1 MREAHA
7 GANAG
12 KQQARH
18 RSGKTR
24 RAQSAA
30 LRAGQGQLAQ
40 HGALL
45 VPALLLFLS
54 GTAGLIYQVL
64 WIKQLALVVGVDVHA
79 ITTAVGAFFAG
90 LALGGWLFGRVADRH
105 ARPLRLYA
113 WLEIAVLVLAI
124 GATLALA
131 RAAAPFA
138 WLESRVG
145 LLAWALP
152 FVLVILP
159 AAAMGGT
166 LPVLMR
172 ALASRAG
179 QVGTHGGS
187 LYAANTA
194 GAIAG
199 TLLAGFV
206 LIPWL
211 GIMASALA
219 AATLNGLAAV
229 AALALASRTV
239 PAHEP
244 AATVAAPPAS
254 AEPARDAGDGRLA
267 LVLYAAAGG
276 IALGYEV
283 VWSQAIVQFIS
294 TRTFAFAVVLAT
306 YLAGLAIG
314 SALAARRADQTRD
327 PWGAFGMLIAA
338 AGLVAL
344 LEIVV
349 LGEWLLQAQSVV
361 SAWVQSVTPNGLAAA
376 CAGFAVA
383 ALSVVFVPTLLLG
396 AAFPFVLR
404 VGVDNHRLGAGV
416 GAVVALNTLGG
427 IVGTAVAGFVLVP
440 CIGLVHTLSLL
451 AVGAGI
457 VGVIAVALGSGG
469 RKPARWAVPMVALLA
484 VIAATLAP
492 ADRLA
497 TLLARARG
505 GEMVFYEEGRGAT
518 VAVVKQSSS
527 SHSFNRLYIQGVS
540 NSGDT
545 MASLRYMRLQ
555 ALLPL
560 IVHSGTPRSALV
572 IGLGTGITAGATL
585 AYPGLQ
591 QRVVAE
597 LLPPVLRAVPRF
609 QGNFGVTGDKRVDI
623 RLRDGR
629 RELLQSEQRYDLI
642 TLEPPPPSAAGVVN
656 LYSTNFYR
664 LAAAR
669 LQPGGLVAQWLPLPT
684 QNDEDTRSLVRSFL
698 DVFPHATLWTTELHE
713 MMLVGSLSPVT
724 LDAARIRQRFA
735 QPEVASALRA
745 VGVASPAALLAT
757 WVTDRAGLE
766 RYAGDA
772 PAVTDDRPRIEYAA
786 WVRRAGFPQVLQRL
800 LTLQTEPP
808 LTGADAGLIAGLIAD
823 IGRERETLHTFYT
836 AGLDAYYG
844 DRGAWALHMQQ
855 VMRTDPDNPY
865 YAWFGGVR
873 RTPGPAPSRNA
884 P

>member
-1 MREAHA
+1 MKEAHA

-18 RSGKTR
+18 RSGKLR
-24 RAQSAA
+24 REPSAA
-30 LRAGQGQLAQ
+30 LQAGQGQLA
-40 HGALL
+40 HDGAVLA
-45 VPALLLFLS
+45 PALLLFAS
-54 GTAGLIYQVL
+54 GAAGLIYQVL

-79 ITTAVGAFFAG
+79 VTTAVSAFFAG
-90 LALGGWLFGRVADRH
+90 LALGGWLLGRVADRH
-105 ARPLRLYA
+105 AQPLRLYA

-172 ALASRAG
+172 VLASRAG
-179 QVGTHGGS
+179 QVGTHGGR

-211 GIMASALA
+211 GMTGSALA

-229 AALALASRTV
+229 AALLMASRPV
-239 PAHEP
+239 PTDEP
-244 AATVAAPPAS
+244 AATIVTTAAAQPG
-254 AEPARDAGDGRLA
+254 RDAGAGRLA

-294 TRTFAFAVVLAT
+294 TRTFAFTIVLAT

-314 SALAARRADQTRD
+314 SALAAKRADRARD
-327 PWGAFGMLIAA
+327 PWGAFAMLIAA

-349 LGEWLLQAQSVV
+349 LGEWLLQVQAAV
-361 SAWVQSVTPNGLAAA
+361 SAWAQSATSNGLVAA
-376 CAGFAVA
+376 CASFAVA
-383 ALSVVFVPTLLLG
+383 ALCVVFVPTLLLG

-427 IVGTAVAGFVLVP
+427 IAGTAVAGFVLVP
-440 CIGLVHTLSLL
+440 RIGLVHTLSLL

-457 VGVIAVALGSGG
+457 VGVIAAALGSGVT
-469 RKPARWAVPMVALLA
+469 KLARWAVPMVALLA
-484 VIAATLAP
+484 VIAAALAP

-518 VAVVKQSSS
+518 VAVVKQSSAT
-527 SHSFNRLYIQGVS
+527 HSFNRLYIQGVS

-545 MASLRYMRLQ
+545 MTSLRYMRLQ

-585 AYPGLQ
+585 PYPGLEH
-591 QRVVAE
+591 RVVAE
-597 LLPPVLRAVPRF
+597 LLPPVLRAVPQFR
-609 QGNFGVTGDKRVDI
+609 GNFGVAGDKRVDI

-629 RELLQSEQRYDLI
+629 RELLQSDQRYDLI

-656 LYSTNFYR
+656 LYSTDFYR

-669 LQPGGLVAQWLPLPT
+669 LQAGGLVAQWLPLPT

-713 MMLVGSLSPVT
+713 MMLVGSMSPVT
-724 LDAARIRQRFA
+724 LDAARIRERFA
-735 QPEVASALRA
+735 QPEVAAALRE

-772 PAVTDDRPRIEYAA
+772 PAVTDDHPRIEYAT
-786 WVRRAGFPQVLQRL
+786 WVRRVEFPQVLQRL

-808 LTGADAGLIAGLIAD
+808 LIGADAALIAD
-823 IGRERETLHTFYT
+823 IGLERDTLHTFYT

-844 DRGAWALHMQQ
+844 DRDAWALHMQK
-855 VMRTDPDNPY
+855 VMRTDPENPY
-865 YAWFGGVR
+865 YGWFGGGR
-873 RTPGPAPSRNA
+873 RAPGPAPSRNV

>member
-7 GANAG
+7 GTDAG

-18 RSGKTR
+18 RSGKSR
-24 RAQSAA
+24 RTQGAA
-30 LRAGQGQLAQ
+30 VRAGQGQLAQ

-45 VPALLLFLS
+45 APALLLFAS
-54 GTAGLIYQVL
+54 GAAGLIYQVL

-79 ITTAVGAFFAG
+79 VTTAVSAFFAG

-113 WLEIAVLVLAI
+113 WLEIGVLVLAI
-124 GATLALA
+124 GATLLLA
-131 RAAAPFA
+131 RSAAPFA

-172 ALASRAG
+172 VLASRAG
-179 QVGTHGGS
+179 QVGTHGGR
-187 LYAANTA
+187 LYAANTT

-211 GIMASALA
+211 GITGSALA
-219 AATLNGLAAV
+219 AATLNGVAAIAAFAMASRAV
-229 AALALASRTV
+229 ATKAS
-239 PAHEP
+239 
-244 AATVAAPPAS
+244 AADPVPAS
-254 AEPARDAGDGRLA
+254 AQPARDAGGGRLA

-294 TRTFAFAVVLAT
+294 TRTFAFTVVLAT

-314 SALAARRADQTRD
+314 SALAARRADRVRD
-327 PWGAFGMLIAA
+327 PWGAFAMLIAA

-349 LGEWLLQAQSVV
+349 LGEWLLLAQAAV
-361 SAWVQSVTPNGLAAA
+361 SAWVQSATSSGLAAA
-376 CAGFAVA
+376 CASFAMA
-383 ALSVVFVPTLLLG
+383 ALCVVFVPTLLLG

-404 VGVDNHRLGAGV
+404 VGVDNHRLGSGV

-427 IVGTAVAGFVLVP
+427 IAGTAVAGFVLVP
-440 CIGLVHTLSLL
+440 RIGLVHTLSLL
-451 AVGAGI
+451 TVGAGV
-457 VGVIAVALGSGG
+457 VGVIAVALGSGVH
-469 RKPARWAVPMVALLA
+469 KLARWAVPMVALLA
-484 VIAATLAP
+484 VIAAALAP

-505 GEMVFYEEGRGAT
+505 GEIAFYEEGRGAT
-518 VAVVKQSSS
+518 VAVVKQASAT
-527 SHSFNRLYIQGVS
+527 HTFNRLYIQGVS

-545 MASLRYMRLQ
+545 MTSLRYMRLQ

-560 IVHSGTPRSALV
+560 IVHGGTPRSVLV

-585 AYPGLQ
+585 PYPGLEH
-591 QRVVAE
+591 RVVAE
-597 LLPPVLRAVPRF
+597 LLPPVLRAVPQF
-609 QGNFGVTGDKRVDI
+609 QGNYNVAGDKRVDI

-629 RELLQSEQRYDLI
+629 RELLQSDQRYDLI

-656 LYSTNFYR
+656 LYSTDFYK

-684 QNDEDTRSLVRSFL
+684 QNDEDTRALVRSFL
-698 DVFPHATLWTTELHE
+698 DAFPYATLWTTELHE
-713 MMLVGSLSPVT
+713 MMLVGSMSPIK
-724 LDAARIRQRFA
+724 LDPERIGQRFA
-735 QPEVASALRA
+735 EPEVSAALRA
-745 VGVASPAALLAT
+745 VGVTSPAALLAT
-757 WVTDRAGLE
+757 WVTGREGLE

-772 PAVTDDRPRIEYAA
+772 PAVTDDHPRIEYAG
-786 WVRRAGFPQVLQRL
+786 WVRRTEFPQVLQRL
-800 LTLQTEPP
+800 LMLQTEPP
-808 LTGADAGLIAGLIAD
+808 LVEADAALISD
-823 IGRERETLHTFYT
+823 IGLERETLHTFYT

-844 DRGAWALHMQQ
+844 DREAWALHMNK

-865 YAWFGGVR
+865 YAWFGGGR
-873 RTPGPAPSRNA
+873 RAAAPSRN
-884 P
+884 PQ